1 MPIWRQI
8 HVNCNCIGTH
18 RHRSRQSSANRRTFV
33 HVIFELVYYR
43 GIYQSVSTEDD
54 SDTAKSVRPS
64 GANPLPIHRQYSANA
79 VQTWCHSNAN
89 AMSIK
94 SQSSTIECQSC
105 ANLKPNHKYAMR
117 IPSESDVNP
126 MRQSDANQVSAHSNR
141 IPILCQYDI
150 NSLPICADLTS
161 IPCQSDTNTVP
172 IRFRSMQIWLQSNA
186 NFATIWCQPNANPV
200 PSQRKARSNRLSIH
214 PTLRQFHLNPV
225 PILA

>member
-43 GIYQSVSTEDD
+43 GIYQSVSTD
-54 SDTAKSVRPS
+54 
-64 GANPLPIHRQYSANA
+64 
-79 VQTWCHSNAN
+79 AN

-186 NFATIWCQPNANPV
+186 NSATIWCQPNANPV